1 MCVAH
6 WLGRASNARATCAG
20 STLAQFN
27 RMSDRKLFAP
37 TLARLL
43 ARRSVAVVISGAAL
57 VQAVLV
63 WAGWPGWPCPIA
75 HTLGV
80 PCPGCGLTR
89 ASVALLKGDWQSA
102 LALHAYAP
110 VLLFVLCLFF
120 CASLL
125 PAHPHRAL
133 SNGIAAVERRTGL
146 TVVLTVGLVAYWL
159 ARLLYAPD
167 AMLRLARG

>member
-1 MCVAH
+1 MA
-6 WLGRASNARATCAG
+6 AR
-20 STLAQFN
+20 TLF
-27 RMSDRKLFAP
+27 SP
-37 TLARLL
+37 TLALLL
-43 ARRSVAVVISGAAL
+43 ARRRVAVIVSGAAL
-57 VQAVLV
+57 VQAGLV
-63 WAGWPGWPCPIA
+63 WAGLPGWPCPVA

-89 ASVALLKGDWQSA
+89 ATVALLKGDWQSA

-110 VLLFVLCLFF
+110 VLLLALCLFA

-125 PAHPHRAL
+125 PARPHHAL
-133 SNGIAAVERRTGL
+133 VNIVAAVERRTGL
-146 TVVLTVGLVAYWL
+146 TAVLAVGLVAYWL